1 MADGTVRPLAGSEPG
16 DLALKWSAD
25 GSSLFVRAR
34 RIDDTIV
41 GGASLTDRAFRI
53 NVESGR
59 RELWKEFR
67 PSDPGGMNGISIGA
81 ITPDGKTIAF
91 TYGRRNS
98 DLYVV
103 SGWK

>member
-1 MADGTVRPLAGSEPG
+1 
-16 DLALKWSAD
+16 
-25 GSSLFVRAR
+25 
-34 RIDDTIV
+34 
-41 GGASLTDRAFRI
+41 
-53 NVESGR
+53 
-59 RELWKEFR
+59 
-67 PSDPGGMNGISIGA
+67 MNGISIGA